1 MLTPGA
7 QYKRHVLH
15 SGAAGEDEGLPL
27 TCTDG
32 SGGSYSVLTCQIVGM
47 GTAEITWEGTIDELT
62 WTAVPGFRLS
72 NQQVATTATANG
84 IYRIPVVGLVSVRA
98 RISAYTSG
106 AIYVYGIMSSAGESG
121 VTVGGGSGVSDH
133 ALLSNLDFAS
143 SGHTGFQAEDAEL
156 TAIAGLVSAADRLP
170 YFTGSG
176 TASLATFTTFGRALV
191 GDADASAGR
200 TTLGLGT
207 AATLNVGTSANN
219 IVQLDGTAKLP
230 AVDGSQLTNLPSG
243 GTPGGS
249 TTQVQYNNAGAFAGD
264 AGMTYNASTDFLTLA
279 GGLVA
284 PAWRPASDS
293 TTALQLQNATGTS
306 VMTVDTTNG
315 RVHIAANSPKI
326 VWSKDATAAFS
337 DTLNLSPLAGTNKD
351 CQVVLAPSGTA
362 TNAALFL
369 FNNATPDTSGNQ
381 EFAFGSGFAGAR
393 ANSWGFGSIVY
404 AQPTGVGW
412 DIGFYVSNSGG
423 RTEILT
429 LQASNKRVGI
439 LQSSPTALLDVPA
452 ATTSHASLRLRSG
465 TAPTT
470 PNDGDAW
477 NDGNAYALMVNGT
490 NAVNTD
496 GGLSVWMQSSSN
508 SRNVGRLL
516 WQYTDKTDAT
526 RITEGSLTA
535 YYTSTE
541 RKAMRWSANSG
552 GPTLAFYN
560 GTPVAKAAA
569 YTQTYSTADRTLSA
583 YTADN
588 ESAAYTGIDNAQAGT
603 VYAQLTDL
611 NALRTAYENLRAFVE
626 DLAQHHNSLLD
637 DMQALNLVG

>member
-15 SGAAGEDEGLPL
+15 SGAAGLADGLTL

-32 SGGSYSVLTCQIVGM
+32 SGGVYAVLTVQIVGM
-47 GTAEITWEGTIDELT
+47 GTATITWEGTIDELT

-176 TASLATFTTFGRALV
+176 TASLATFTTFGRSLV
-191 GDADASAGR
+191 DDADASAGR

-207 AATLNVGTSANN
+207 AAVLNVGTSANN
-219 IVQLDGTAKLP
+219 IVQLDGTGKLP
-230 AVDGSQLTNLPSG
+230 AVDGSQLTGISG
-243 GTPGGS
+243 GSGSPGGS

-293 TTALQLQNATGTS
+293 TTALQLQNATGTAI
-306 VMTVDTTNG
+306 VTVDTTNQRLG
-315 RVHIAANSPKI
+315 IGGTP
-326 VWSKDATAAFS
+326 TARLMVA
-337 DTLNLSPLAGTNKD
+337 LNNTDYTNTAGAGSHLLMTNPNASGQNVVVSMINGSVVAKWRTDYGGNINWVAGTTGQHYFFTGGD
-351 CQVVLAPSGTA
+351 YGSGNWRLNIRNNGYVGIG
-362 TNAALFL
+362 TNYSPNYLFDV
-369 FNNATPDTSGNQ
+369 NNSFFVTSG
-381 EFAFGSGFAGAR
+381 GL
-393 ANSWGFGSIVY
+393 
-404 AQPTGVGW
+404 
-412 DIGFYVSNSGG
+412 VSCGG
-423 RTEILT
+423 
-429 LQASNKRVGI
+429 NN
-439 LQSSPTALLDVPA
+439 PTALLDLA
-452 ATTSHASLRLRSG
+452 ASTTSRTSLRIRSG

-470 PNDGDAW
+470 PNAGDIWDDGGLVAYNIDAT
-477 NDGNAYALMVNGT
+477 T
-490 NAVNTD
+490 NAVVNSLKLRRGSSGTPAAGFGLGIAARLESSTTEDQDAGRIQFSWNTATHA
-496 GGLSVWMQSSSN
+496 
-508 SRNVGRLL
+508 SRASDVVH
-516 WQYTDKTDAT
+516 TVF
-526 RITEGSLTA
+526 
-535 YYTSTE
+535 YTSTE
-541 RKAMRWSANSG
+541 QEFLRGRGDTG
-552 GPTLAFYN
+552 GVKLGFY
-560 GTPVAKAAA
+560 GVTPVARQVLATGAGA
-569 YTQTYSTADRTLSA
+569 TVDDVITAL
-583 YTADN
+583 
-588 ESAAYTGIDNAQAGT
+588 Q
-603 VYAQLTDL
+603 
-611 NALRTAYENLRAFVE
+611 NLG
-626 DLAQHHNSLLD
+626 
-637 DMQALNLVG
+637 LVKQS